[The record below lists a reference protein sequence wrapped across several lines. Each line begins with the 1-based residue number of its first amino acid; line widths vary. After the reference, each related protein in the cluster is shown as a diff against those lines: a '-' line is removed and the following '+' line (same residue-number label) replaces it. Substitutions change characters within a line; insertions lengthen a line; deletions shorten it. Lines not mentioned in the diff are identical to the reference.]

1 MNYSF
6 STNTIAYMANEAL
19 REKNVSSNIFSKED
33 EITVYQYDES
43 PEYIKNETTNNERY
57 KDIDFDKSDIWT
69 INKYFSYPS
78 DDEKYNEIFHIVS
91 FIEDKDRHVLIAVS
105 YTTIRNGEETVNF
118 FSNEYIVAGEEI
130 TEGTDNGIN
139 ENEDVDWI

>member
-6 STNTIAYMANEAL
+6 STNMIAYMANEAL
-19 REKNVSSNIFSKED
+19 KEKNIDSNIFSKED

-43 PEYIKNETTNNERY
+43 EYIKDEITNNERY

-69 INKYFSYPS
+69 INKYFRYPS

-130 TEGTDNGIN
+130 TECTDNGIN
-139 ENEDVDWI
+139 ENVDWI